1 MKVENEKEFK
11 KYKFCPQEMFKQL
24 MRKLKKLNA
33 TLIKNVRL
41 EINILN
47 RCRPEG
53 A

>member
-1 MKVENEKEFK
+1 
-11 KYKFCPQEMFKQL
+11 
-24 MRKLKKLNA
+24 LNA

-53 A
+53 AWETIIKAYSKEPI